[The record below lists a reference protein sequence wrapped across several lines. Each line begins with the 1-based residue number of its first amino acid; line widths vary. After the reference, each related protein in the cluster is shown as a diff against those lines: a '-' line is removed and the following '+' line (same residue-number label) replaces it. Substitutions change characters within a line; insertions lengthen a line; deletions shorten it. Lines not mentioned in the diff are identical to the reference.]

1 MNDLNGHYFE
11 DLKVG
16 MSASYGKTITDAD
29 IVMFAGVSGDTNPLH
44 LNAEYAE
51 TTPFGGCIAHG
62 MLSASFISTIFGT
75 KLPGP
80 GCIYMSQNLRFKAPV
95 KVGETVIAT
104 VTVTELVPEKKR
116 AMFLTQC
123 TVGETVVVDGDALI
137 MVPSRG

>member
-123 TVGETVVVDGDALI
+123 TVGDTVVVDGDALI